1 MIMQAL
7 VDYYD
12 RSDGLPAPGWER
24 RRIPFLIEINREG
37 RFVQLTSLR
46 AGPKAADVAA
56 SLVPKAEVRS
66 GVKSYEKP
74 NLLWDHIGFVVG
86 HAKSDASSD
95 IALANR
101 QLEHFRLR
109 VSEMASA
116 IPTNAGVRAVKL
128 FYESNEHERVRS
140 DLHWEECT
148 GIAGCNVTF
157 RLTDEID
164 LVIQDTEVRAF
175 VDSKVSGGESSS
187 ESSPPAVCLVTGE
200 TDIIQRLH
208 FPIGGVGEKP
218 APLAAINDGS
228 LPAFSSF
235 GKHQGENFP
244 IGQRVAFKY
253 STALNHLLR
262 PDSPQKLRIGDAVAV
277 FWAQK
282 PDPIEDTLA
291 QILGGDDNPDA
302 HVQQVKALYE
312 AIRSGTYAEA
322 HGSTAF
328 YVLGLAPNAA
338 RIAVRFWHAAPLS
351 DIAVRIT
358 RWFDDLKMVRGTNDP
373 EYPSLFRLLTS
384 VAVQNK
390 ADNIPPRLGGDLVRA
405 IFTGSPYPATW
416 LSAAVQRC
424 RAEQQVNY
432 LRAATIKAALRR
444 AALPGLP
451 ATQPWELKDMLDLA
465 NPSPAYRL
473 GRLFATL
480 EKIQEEASPG
490 LNATIRE
497 RYYGAAC
504 SSPVTVFTTLLRLK
518 NHHLA
523 KIASRGRVVNLE
535 RLLGE
540 IIGGIDGFPSQLSLP
555 DQGRFAVGYYH
566 QRQDFFTRKDAAN
579 SVAADA
585 TETHQGGN

>member
-1 MIMQAL
+1 MILQSL
-7 VDYYD
+7 VEYYD
-12 RSDGLPAPGWER
+12 RSEELAQPGWER
-24 RRIPFLIEINREG
+24 RRIPFLIEIDLDG

-46 AGPKAADVAA
+46 AGPKAGDIPA

-66 GVKSYEKP
+66 GTRAYERP
-74 NLLWDHIGFVVG
+74 NLLWDHIGSVLG
-86 HAKSDASSD
+86 HSKSDSPSD
-95 IALANR
+95 VTLAGNQFRHFRQRVDRLAN
-101 QLEHFRLR
+101 
-109 VSEMASA
+109 EMPNNTA
-116 IPTNAGVRAVKL
+116 IRAVQH
-128 FYESNEHERVRS
+128 FYGLGEHERVKS
-140 DLHWEECT
+140 DNHWQTCA
-148 GIAGCNVTF
+148 GIPGCNVTF
-157 RLTDEID
+157 RL
-164 LVIQDTEVRAF
+164 V
-175 VDSKVSGGESSS
+175 SSS
-187 ESSPPAVCLVTGE
+187 ELLVQDKDVVVHINSAIGSGVNAEGERAGICLVTGE
-200 TDIIQRLH
+200 DDSIQRLH
-208 FPIGGVGEKP
+208 FPIAGIGEKP
-218 APLAAINDGS
+218 GPLCAINDGS
-228 LPAFSSF
+228 FPAYASF

-244 IGQRVAFKY
+244 IGTRTSFKY
-253 STALNHLLR
+253 ATALNHLLR
-262 PDSPQKLRIGDAVAV
+262 PDSPQKMRVGDAVAV

-282 PDPIEDTLA
+282 ADLLEDTLA
-291 QILGGDDNPDA
+291 QILGGADNPDA

-312 AIRSGTYAEA
+312 AIRSGAYAEA
-322 HGSTAF
+322 RGGTAF

-351 DIAVRIT
+351 DIALRIT
-358 RWFDDLKMVRGTNDP
+358 HWFDDLKMVRGPSDP

-384 VAVQNK
+384 VAIQNK

-444 AALPGLP
+444 VAMPGP
-451 ATQPWELKDMLDLA
+451 HPTSQPWELKDMLDLA

-540 IIGGIDGFPSQLSLP
+540 IIGGIDGFPSQLNLP

-566 QRQDFFTRKDAAN
+566 QRQDFFTKRDAADIEP
-579 SVAADA
+579 ADA
-585 TETHQGGN
+585 NETHQGGN